1 MSPLTLS
8 RPGTD
13 ESAPFYHGYIDKVPG
28 ERIGEYLTSQLGEVE
43 RLLAPLDDATG
54 RFRYAPEKWSVKE
67 VLGHLC
73 DAERIFAYRLL
84 RIARADTTPL
94 PGFDEDAYVPP
105 AEFDARPLAE
115 LLREFQAVR
124 GEHDRAGGGPP
135 VGGLGAA
142 RPGERQGHQHPG
154 PRLHHGGPRDA
165 PPGGT
170 ARPVSSLL
178 LTRRA
183 GGGLTSSGV

>member
-1 MSPLTLS
+1 MSPVSLS

-28 ERIGEYLTSQLGEVE
+28 EQIGEYLASQVRQIEG
-43 RLLAPLDDATG
+43 LLAPLDDAAA
-54 RFRYAPEKWSVKE
+54 RFRYAADKWSVKE

-105 AEFDARPLAE
+105 AEFDARPLTE
-115 LLREFQAVR
+115 LVREFQAVR
-124 GEHDRAGGGPP
+124 ASTIALVEGLPSAAWQRRGQASGKAISTRALAYIM
-135 VGGLGAA
+135 VGHVTHHLAVLRERYRLSASPDAVAA
-142 RPGERQGHQHPG
+142 
-154 PRLHHGGPRDA
+154 
-165 PPGGT
+165 
-170 ARPVSSLL
+170 V
-178 LTRRA
+178 
-183 GGGLTSSGV
+183 

>member
-28 ERIGEYLTSQLGEVE
+28 ERIGEYLASQLGEVE
-43 RLLAPLDDATG
+43 RLLAPLDDATA

-73 DAERIFAYRLL
+73 DVERIFAYRML

-124 GEHDRAGGGPP
+124 ASTIALVEGLPP
-135 VGGLGAA
+135 VGWERRGQASGKAISTRALAYIMVGHVTHHLAVLRDRYRLSSSPDALAA
-142 RPGERQGHQHPG
+142 
-154 PRLHHGGPRDA
+154 
-165 PPGGT
+165 
-170 ARPVSSLL
+170 V
-178 LTRRA
+178 
-183 GGGLTSSGV
+183 